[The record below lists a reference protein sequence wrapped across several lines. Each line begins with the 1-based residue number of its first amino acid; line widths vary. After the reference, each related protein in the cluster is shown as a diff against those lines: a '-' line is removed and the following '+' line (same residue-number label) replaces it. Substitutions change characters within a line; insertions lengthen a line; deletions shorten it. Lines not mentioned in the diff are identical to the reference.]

1 MILYEV
7 LTKCA
12 LYVGYHDIV
21 ACLFRA
27 TANAVE
33 RYPRLRYERD
43 ANCHAYSGRF
53 VTAFDLTYCSV
64 LLGETIMALVYIFFH
79 LDKTTGS
86 PNDLS
91 KRSVIERYFCYIF
104 ARKGKPAT
112 KTFTSFCTHPSMSRS

>member
-1 MILYEV
+1 M
-7 LTKCA
+7 KCA
-12 LYVGYHDIV
+12 LYVGYHDVV

-33 RYPRLRYERD
+33 RYPRLRDERD
-43 ANCHAYSGRF
+43 TNCHAYSGCF

-64 LLGETIMALVYIFFH
+64 LLGETIMALVCILFH

-91 KRSVIERYFCYIF
+91 KRSVIERIFCYIF
-104 ARKGKPAT
+104 PHGGKPAT
-112 KTFTSFCTHPSMSRS
+112 KTLTSFCTLQPSMSNS

>member
-1 MILYEV
+1 M
-7 LTKCA
+7 KCA
-12 LYVGYHDIV
+12 LFVGYHDIV

-27 TANAVE
+27 TAKAVE
-33 RYPRLRYERD
+33 RYPRLCYERD
-43 ANCHAYSGRF
+43 TNFHAYSGPF

-64 LLGETIMALVYIFFH
+64 LLGETIMALVCILFH

-104 ARKGKPAT
+104 AREGKPAT
-112 KTFTSFCTHPSMSRS
+112 KTLTSFCTHPSKSRS

>member
-1 MILYEV
+1 M
-7 LTKCA
+7 KCA

-43 ANCHAYSGRF
+43 INCHAYSGRF
-53 VTAFDLTYCSV
+53 VTAFDLTYSV
-64 LLGETIMALVYIFFH
+64 LLGETIMAHVCILFH

-91 KRSVIERYFCYIF
+91 KRSVIERIFCYIF
-104 ARKGKPAT
+104 PCGGKPAT
-112 KTFTSFCTHPSMSRS
+112 KTLTSFCTLQPSMSRS